1 MKKTAAVCLAILL
14 VTAMTLP
21 ILSSCSPGKTDGGD
35 IVKTQSGDVTVR
47 YEIFE
52 DERYDDTGKIQ
63 LFTGHLILPLVEIEE
78 NKEAERAISDYFD
91 GEKKKYSANVE
102 SLVSDS
108 KSLLE
113 DVSSDYWDTFF
124 YYAEYSTKMIDDK
137 FISFMYNETF
147 YGGGAHST
155 SEIKGVV
162 ISLESGKVMTL
173 SDIVNDKAAF
183 TDYISEKIKSA
194 VENDEDFEFVSAD
207 YADVIPTL
215 VADGNFF
222 FGVDKLTFICNTYV
236 IFPYSS
242 GTKYYDFSYKS
253 IADFLKVSISA
264 DREFIKFY
272 DFNLDGENDESVI
285 GYISPAALAG
295 AYDVTASYSVRS
307 GEKTSVCVV
316 PRYIGSTVFIEKIIY
331 SETGDADRYET
342 VAEFA
347 ETTRDFCLRF
357 YAPVPSDKAGYRIRI
372 KYGESEAVRDVSSD
386 MFIGETVTR
395 VTCK

>member
-1 MKKTAAVCLAILL
+1 
-14 VTAMTLP
+14 
-21 ILSSCSPGKTDGGD
+21 
-35 IVKTQSGDVTVR
+35 
-47 YEIFE
+47 
-52 DERYDDTGKIQ
+52 
-63 LFTGHLILPLVEIEE
+63 
-78 NKEAERAISDYFD
+78 
-91 GEKKKYSANVE
+91 
-102 SLVSDS
+102 
-108 KSLLE
+108 
-113 DVSSDYWDTFF
+113 
-124 YYAEYSTKMIDDK
+124 
-137 FISFMYNETF
+137 
-147 YGGGAHST
+147 
-155 SEIKGVV
+155 
-162 ISLESGKVMTL
+162 MTL

-331 SETGDADRYET
+331 SETGDADRYEI

>member
-222 FGVDKLTFICNTYV
+222 FGVDKLTFICNTYT

-285 GYISPAALAG
+285 GYI
-295 AYDVTASYSVRS
+295 
-307 GEKTSVCVV
+307 
-316 PRYIGSTVFIEKIIY
+316 EKIIY
-331 SETGDADRYET
+331 SETGDADRYEI

-372 KYGESEAVRDVSSD
+372 KYGESESVRDVSSD